1 MQRARWYSDGAMT
14 DWLYL
19 IILYPIIFILPAY
32 VANGAPV
39 LFGGGTPIDLNKNL
53 GGKPIFGKH
62 KTIKG
67 LVSGIAAGILIGFA
81 ESLFPAYGF
90 MFLIGIFQSV
100 GAHVGD
106 LLGSFIKRQRG
117 VKAGRRFL
125 LDPYLFLVFAI
136 LFSIPFGH
144 LPDLLGVAFLL
155 VLTGIM
161 HPLTN
166 LIAHALKLKEVPW

>member
-1 MQRARWYSDGAMT
+1 MMT

-39 LFGGGTPIDLNKNL
+39 LFGGGTRIDLNGKL
-53 GGKPIFGKH
+53 WGKPIFGRH

-67 LVSGIAAGILIGFA
+67 LISGICSGILMGFV
-81 ESLFPAYGF
+81 ESLFPAFGF
-90 MFLIGIFQSV
+90 MFFIGIAQSV
-100 GAHVGD
+100 GTHVGD
-106 LLGSFIKRQRG
+106 LLGSFIKRRSG
-117 VKAGRRFL
+117 VKEGKRFL
-125 LDPYLFLVFAI
+125 TDTYLFLIFAI
-136 LFSIPFGH
+136 LFSIPFGN
-144 LPDLLGVAFLL
+144 LPSILGLIFLF

-166 LIAHALKLKEVPW
+166 FIAHALRLKEVPW

>member
-1 MQRARWYSDGAMT
+1 MA
-14 DWLYL
+14 DWLYS
-19 IILYPIIFILPAY
+19 IIIYPIIFILPAY

-39 LFGGGTPIDLNKNL
+39 IFGAGEPLDFNRKFRGR
-53 GGKPIFGKH
+53 PIFGKH

-67 LVSGIAAGILIGFA
+67 LISGICSGIVIGFA

-90 MFLIGIFQSV
+90 MLVIGVFQSL
-100 GAHVGD
+100 GTHAGD

-117 VKAGRRFL
+117 FKEGRRSIVM
-125 LDPYLFLVFAI
+125 DQYLFLVFAL
-136 LFSIPFGH
+136 LFSVPFGN
-144 LPDLLGVAFLL
+144 LPSAYGIIFLL

-166 LIAHALKLKEVPW
+166 LIAHALRLKDVPW